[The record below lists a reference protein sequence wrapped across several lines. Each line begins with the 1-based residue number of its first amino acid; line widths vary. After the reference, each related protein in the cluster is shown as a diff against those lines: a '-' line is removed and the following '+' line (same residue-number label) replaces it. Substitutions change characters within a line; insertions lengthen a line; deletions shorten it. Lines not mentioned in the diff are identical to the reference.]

1 MRWTVKVEKDNF
13 SKDYYIILPDELLE
27 RVNWKEGDIIVM
39 DVIKMGIDTSLRL
52 VKREQED
59 IKTY

>member
-13 SKDYYIILPDELLE
+13 SKDYYIILPDELLGKIE
-27 RVNWKEGDIIVM
+27 WKEGDILVM
-39 DVIKMGIDTSLRL
+39 DIIKMGIETSLML